1 MLASVL
7 AANSQGGS
15 PLGILIL
22 VVPFGLLIWLMVMPQ
37 RKQRARQQQLM
48 STLAVGDEVIT
59 SGGIVGQIT
68 HLEDDLV
75 HLEIDHDVVIR
86 VARSSIARSLE
97 EPDPATAPAKKSR
110 GGLLGGLTG
119 GGAGAASG
127 DASTV
132 DVRGGNATSTKA
144 TSTKASGTGV
154 GAARSASAR
163 GATTKGTS
171 GSSAKAASR
180 KK

>member
-1 MLASVL
+1 MNLLASVL

-22 VVPFGLLIWLMVMPQ
+22 IVPFGLLIWLMVMPQ

-48 STLAVGDEVIT
+48 SKLGVGDEVIT
-59 SGGIVGQIT
+59 TGGIVGQIT
-68 HLEDDLV
+68 HVEDDLI

-86 VARSSIARSLE
+86 VAKSSIARSLE
-97 EPDPATAPAKKSR
+97 EPDPASAPAKKSR

-119 GGAGAASG
+119 ASTAAAS
-127 DASTV
+127 DAEGSV
-132 DVRGGNATSTKA
+132 DVRSTK
-144 TSTKASGTGV
+144 SASGTGV
-154 GAARSASAR
+154 GAARSA
-163 GATTKGTS
+163 ATKDSPTKGGGRTT
-171 GSSAKAASR
+171 AKAAPR